1 MSCATKQPAENR
13 PFERPEV
20 PDPYDQDG
28 ELVVAYNPDKE
39 TVELKKFYWFK
50 VVRYM
55 IDAEAALDIAEGKL
69 QETKSE

>member
-1 MSCATKQPAENR
+1 M
-13 PFERPEV
+13 

-28 ELVVAYNPDKE
+28 QLVVAYNPDKE